1 MPLLPRPLLAT
12 CLAFLDFSEQAKSQ
26 LVCREFGKSVFQVWA
41 SLQRIH
47 AGCHH
52 NRAAS
57 QLPDSDGDDNHAS
70 SAQNESGSNAD
81 IPHVIIN
88 APHANSA
95 AAVSAAAS
103 STSATSADHD
113 ASDDVDPALPVWRLP
128 LCITHMAALREAHL
142 PSCSWLETLGSAD
155 VLLAL
160 LARSCP
166 RLAVVNLARVPSV
179 SDAGIA
185 ALAIGAAATSGA
197 LQLVDLTFCARVSY
211 GAVLALRGVSISAH
225 ALQPEAVASDAS
237 PSMPLLSESLVA
249 FQPRSLIVRRLPAWL
264 CGHFTCPW
272 GETHTYWPCGAFSF
286 SRAVE
291 SEGWVHRLRER
302 ADNCVVDRLQYINAQ
317 YPPWLLQMQAMHPE
331 LFSAGVLLR
340 RDNDS
345 LGDIDYDSDPSIFS
359 VDGQVLVVQS
369 AVQLAPP
376 ARFPPAHVFASL
388 GVGQSMDAIVPIPN
402 HAMGDDA
409 GDDQAPNEVGD
420 PDVAAQS
427 EPMMISRMAVR
438 RLGATDLYASTGT
451 AALQSDAA
459 AVLVGSSTNASGGSS
474 GVSPWLLPPD
484 ALFRRLRDG
493 FYRDHRQLYSI

>member
-1 MPLLPRPLLAT
+1 MLPRPLLAT
-12 CLAFLDFSEQAKSQ
+12 CLAFLDFSEQAQSQ
-26 LVCREFGKSVFQVWA
+26 LVCRGFGESVFQVWS
-41 SLQRIH
+41 SLKRIH

-57 QLPDSDGDDNHAS
+57 SLPDSDGDNTRSS
-70 SAQNESGSNAD
+70 SAHNDPVSDAD
-81 IPHVIIN
+81 IPHVVIN
-88 APHANSA
+88 APLTNSA
-95 AAVSAAAS
+95 AAVSAVAAS
-103 STSATSADHD
+103 TAAASAVDD
-113 ASDDVDPALPVWRLP
+113 ASDDAVMALPIWRLP
-128 LCITHMAALREAHL
+128 LCITRMTSLREVHL

-225 ALQPEAVASDAS
+225 ALQPEAAASDAS
-237 PSMPLLSESLVA
+237 PSSPLSSENWDA

-340 RDNDS
+340 RDS
-345 LGDIDYDSDPSIFS
+345 DSDEDIGHDNDPATFS

-369 AVQLAPP
+369 TVQLAPP

-388 GVGQSMDAIVPIPN
+388 GVGHSMNAIVPIPN
-402 HAMGDDA
+402 HPMGADA
-409 GDDQAPNEVGD
+409 GDEVGD

-438 RLGATDLYASTGT
+438 RLGATDLDASAGIAT
-451 AALQSDAA
+451 LQSCAA
-459 AVLVGSSTNASGGSS
+459 AEVVGSSTSASGGSS

-484 ALFRRLRDG
+484 SLFRRLRDG